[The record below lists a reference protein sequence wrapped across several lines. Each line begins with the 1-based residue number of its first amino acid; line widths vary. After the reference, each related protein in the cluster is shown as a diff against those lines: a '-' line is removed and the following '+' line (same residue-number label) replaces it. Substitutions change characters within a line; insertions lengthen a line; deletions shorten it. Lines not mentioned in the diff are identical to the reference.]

1 VHEVWLE
8 LVSGSRVVV
17 GSELPDVAAASAV
30 ARQWR
35 EIAET
40 GADGFYESQPG
51 SGCIV
56 RASSI
61 IAVKAQRQDKKGVAE
76 SLLKVNTRPGTWL

>member
-1 VHEVWLE
+1 MHEVWLE
-8 LVSGSRVVV
+8 LVSGSRTLV
-17 GSELPDVAAASAV
+17 GSELPDVAAASAL
-30 ARQWR
+30 ARRWR

-40 GADGFYESQPG
+40 GADGFFETQPG

-61 IAVKAQRQDKKGVAE
+61 VAIRAQRQEKKGVAE
-76 SLLKVNTRPGTWL
+76 SLLKANTRPGTWL